1 MQEPQI
7 KKVVAFFDG
16 QNLFH
21 SAREAFGCYHPNYDV
36 LLLSRRICSE
46 QGWDLAQVRF
56 YTGVPD
62 KKDNALWNY
71 FWHNKLLA
79 MRRQGVHVFSRPLR
93 YRNKKIKLGD
103 GSTFTTLVGE
113 EKGIDVRI
121 AIDVVSMSRRGDFDV
136 GLIFSQ
142 DQDLSEVADEVRSI
156 AQEKQ
161 RWIKLVSA
169 FPVSPTRR
177 NKRGINKT
185 DWLPIDRALYE
196 KCIDH
201 RDYRPKRTGK

>member
-1 MQEPQI
+1 M
-7 KKVVAFFDG
+7 KKAVAFFDG

-21 SAREAFGCYHPNYDV
+21 SVREAFGCYHPNYDV
-36 LLLSRRICSE
+36 LLLSKKICLK
-46 QGWDLAQVRF
+46 QGWDLTQVRF

-62 KKDNALWNY
+62 KKDNALWNG
-71 FWHNKLLA
+71 FWHKKLLA
-79 MRRQGVHVFSRPLR
+79 MRRQGVYVFSRPLR
-93 YRNKKIKLGD
+93 YRNKTIRIGD
-103 GSTFTTLVGE
+103 GSSYTTLIGE

-121 AIDVVSMSRRGDFDV
+121 AIDVVSMSRRGEFDV

-169 FPVSPTRR
+169 FPVSPTRK

-185 DWLPIDRALYE
+185 DWLPIDQAFYE
-196 KCIDH
+196 KCIDY
-201 RDYRPKRTGK
+201 RDYRPKKTGK